1 MSSLCS
7 FSNACLNSSSAGSVS
22 ELTGAA
28 PGRCSISVSAH
39 TIRAR
44 SQPFLDREPGQC
56 AGKFMV
62 EAQSSHTALARA
74 VEPSSED
81 PSMFAAVAS
90 PQKTCWS
97 SPDVM
102 FDC

>member
-1 MSSLCS
+1 M
-7 FSNACLNSSSAGSVS
+7 
-22 ELTGAA
+22 
-28 PGRCSISVSAH
+28 CSISVSAH

-44 SQPFLDREPGQC
+44 SQPFLAREPGQC
-56 AGKFMV
+56 AGRLMV
-62 EAQSSHTALARA
+62 EAQSSHTAFARA

-90 PQKTCWS
+90 PQNTCWS

-102 FDC
+102 FDS